1 STSFSAGAL
10 VYAEAGFTFAKTILT
25 NRQNITT
32 AGGTV
37 NFLLGM
43 SGTYINS
50 TVLDY
55 NFTDASLLNIK
66 NIEVDYGHSI
76 PNDDKKNYLHPRG
89 AGASMSF
96 GIQHF
101 FNYINQAY
109 KPGMSGIK
117 LKKYDLKLGLSLID
131 LGFIR
136 FNGNART
143 FSLKNAS
150 AVWPGFDTTKITGY
164 EHADSI
170 FSAKLY
176 GDANISRSGSGFNMI
191 LPAAASF
198 QVDWSI
204 TPKYYLNLAV
214 IQNIQIFD
222 RSVTRASQ
230 VSFTPRFETRRVE
243 VSLPMSLYQ
252 YNFFRAG
259 IAIRYKWFVLG
270 SDNLGWWPGL
280 YEMNG
285 LDFYFGFKYTSDIY
299 DNIRFKKGKG
309 GHCPAYK

>member
-1 STSFSAGAL
+1 
-10 VYAEAGFTFAKTILT
+10 
-25 NRQNITT
+25 
-32 AGGTV
+32 
-37 NFLLGM
+37 
-43 SGTYINS
+43 
-50 TVLDY
+50 
-55 NFTDASLLNIK
+55 
-66 NIEVDYGHSI
+66 
-76 PNDDKKNYLHPRG
+76 
-89 AGASMSF
+89 SF